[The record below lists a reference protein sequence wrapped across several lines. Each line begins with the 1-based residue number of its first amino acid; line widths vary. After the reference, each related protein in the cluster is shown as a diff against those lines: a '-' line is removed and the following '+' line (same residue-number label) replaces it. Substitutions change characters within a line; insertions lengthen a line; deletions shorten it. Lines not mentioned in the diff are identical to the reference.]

1 MTKRWHAVK
10 TSLPQTECEL
20 AMHLLHELGCNGAVE
35 EPEANENWVRL
46 TAYFDASGRGRDS
59 LQRRIKS
66 TFAPFP
72 LLANAR
78 FEIVT
83 SALDDWSHGWKQW
96 FRPFAIV
103 PGITVTPSW
112 ENYSPSK
119 KESVITLDPG
129 MAFGTGLHPTTKLCA
144 RTIWKTVQK
153 GAASLLDVG
162 TGSGL
167 LALVGRKLGIERIV
181 AVETDTDAR
190 SVAQEN
196 LATNDADDIRIADS
210 LTQVTG
216 EFDMVVANIQLNTL
230 VHLSGELIGHT
241 SKDGRLVLSG
251 ITPDQEADIRP
262 AFPLHLADIE
272 HEGDWSLLTFI
283 NKD

>member
-20 AMHLLHELGCNGAVE
+20 AMHLLHEMGCNGAVE
-35 EPEANENWVRL
+35 EPEADEDWVCL
-46 TAYFDASGRGRDS
+46 TAYFDSTHQGRDS

-72 LLANAR
+72 FLADAR
-78 FEIVT
+78 LEIAT
-83 SALDDWSHGWKQW
+83 SAMDDWSHGWKQW
-96 FRPFAIV
+96 FRPFTIV
-103 PGITVTPSW
+103 PEITVTPSW

-144 RTIWKTVQK
+144 KAIWKAARK

-167 LALVGRKLGIERIV
+167 LALVGRKVGIKRIV

-190 SVAQEN
+190 RVAQEN
-196 LATNDADDIRIADS
+196 LATNGADDIRIANS

-216 EFDMVVANIQLNTL
+216 EFDVVVANIQLNTL
-230 VHLSGELIGHT
+230 IHLSGELIGHT
-241 SKDGRLVLSG
+241 SRGGRLILSG
-251 ITPDQEADIRP
+251 ITPDQEADIRL
-262 AFPLHLADIE
+262 AFPLHLAGIR
-272 HEGDWSLLTFI
+272 HEGDWSILTFV
-283 NKD
+283 NRD

>member
-1 MTKRWHAVK
+1 MTKRWQVVK
-10 TSLPQTECEL
+10 TSLPQSECEL
-20 AMHLLHELGCNGAVE
+20 AMHLLHEIGCNGAVE
-35 EPEANENWVRL
+35 EPRADKNWACL
-46 TAYFDASGRGRDS
+46 TAYFDASGRGSDS
-59 LQRRIKS
+59 LKRRIKS
-66 TFAPFP
+66 AFAAIP

-78 FEIVT
+78 LEIAT
-83 SALDDWSHGWKQW
+83 CAMDDWSHGWKQW

-112 ENYSPSK
+112 ENYFPSK
-119 KESVITLDPG
+119 GESVITLDPG

-144 RTIWKTVQK
+144 KAIWNAARK
-153 GAASLLDVG
+153 GASSLVDVG

-167 LALVGRKLGIERIV
+167 LALVGRKAGIKRIV

-190 SVAQEN
+190 RVAQEN

-216 EFDMVVANIQLNTL
+216 EFDVVVANILLSTL
-230 VHLSGELIGHT
+230 IHLSGELIGHT
-241 SKDGRLVLSG
+241 SKGGRLILSG
-251 ITPDQEADIRP
+251 ITPDQEAGIRP
-262 AFPLHLADIE
+262 AFPLHLAGIR
-272 HEGDWSLLTFI
+272 HEGGWSQLTFV